1 MKSSYHLKT
10 EIIYKMSCEFCKK
23 GFPVI
28 VSCEYC
34 TFVSCKKCVKA
45 KLTDQNGFPECP
57 RCTTRWSIS
66 WLRDSVGES
75 FVKTIIQPK
84 IKLILWELEQPYII
98 MGKVQAERRKTN
110 IQTEALIREKEQ
122 ELKRIANE
130 IYELKKTLRISSTPA
145 PPVGISPTPVSPVGI
160 SSTPAPPVGISPTPP
175 APPIGISSTPAP
187 PIGISSTPAPPVGIS
202 PTPLSYVYI
211 PTPPVSP
218 VGISSTPAVGISPTP
233 LSYVYIPTPPAPP
246 IGISSTPLSPV
257 GISSTPAVGIS
268 PTPVPL
274 CNERK
279 KNPHINMFCPSYVP
293 VTAFSVPDLL
303 VKTDKY
309 GPQYKEQLMNW
320 YIRLD
325 LVTRMRLSEPSDQN
339 EWRILHLLNELSEE
353 DYRSKLYSH
362 YKENEQHREQVEQNK
377 AYISLSY
384 YLMNQLSEYLESV
397 FVNAERI
404 KTLFETEEEM
414 RSVLL

>member
-1 MKSSYHLKT
+1 
-10 EIIYKMSCEFCKK
+10 
-23 GFPVI
+23 
-28 VSCEYC
+28 
-34 TFVSCKKCVKA
+34 
-45 KLTDQNGFPECP
+45 
-57 RCTTRWSIS
+57 
-66 WLRDSVGES
+66 
-75 FVKTIIQPK
+75 
-84 IKLILWELEQPYII
+84 

-130 IYELKKTLRISSTPA
+130 IYELKKTLRIS
-145 PPVGISPTPVSPVGI
+145 PT
-160 SSTPAPPVGISPTPP
+160 
-175 APPIGISSTPAP
+175 
-187 PIGISSTPAPPVGIS
+187 
-202 PTPLSYVYI
+202 
-211 PTPPVSP
+211 
-218 VGISSTPAVGISPTP
+218 
-233 LSYVYIPTPPAPP
+233 PAPP

-293 VTAFSVPDLL
+293 VKAFSVPDLL

-362 YKENEQHREQVEQNK
+362 YKENEQHREQVERNK